1 MEVYTIGFTQTTAAG
16 FFGKLKQAGIRRV
29 VDVRLNNVSQLA
41 GFAKRDDLRFFLAEI
56 CGAEYVH
63 EPRLA
68 PTQEILDAYKKDKGD
83 WADYERRFLQLLAER
98 RIETE
103 LDRRLFDVPTAL
115 LCSEPTAEHCHR
127 RLVLEYLNST
137 WGDVRAIHL

>member
-68 PTQEILDAYKKDKGD
+68 PTQEILDAYKKAKGD
-83 WADYERRFLQLLAER
+83 WDDYQRRFLQLLADR

-103 LDRRLFDVPTAL
+103 LDRRLFGVPTAL

-127 RLVLEYLNST
+127 RLVVEYLNST